1 MKHLISV
8 LTLAAALAFSSVA
21 LAEKVGFVNVERIT
35 RDSAPAKRA
44 QAKLEKEFAARTA
57 EVTKLEKQGRDL
69 EVELSKE
76 TVTLPEAQRREKERQ
91 LQTVTRDFQRISREL
106 REDLNLRKNEELAS
120 VMDKV
125 QKAINQIAEADKF
138 DIIFTEGAAYVS
150 AKVDITERVIKS
162 LADK

>member
-1 MKHLISV
+1 MKAFFSI
-8 LTLAAALAFSSVA
+8 AAAVAAFAISTSA
-21 LAEKVGFVNVERIT
+21 FADKFGFVNVERIT

-44 QAKLEKEFAARTA
+44 QAKLEKEFATRTA

-69 EVELSKE
+69 ETELGKE
-76 TVTLPEAQRREKERQ
+76 TMTMPEATRRDKERQ

-125 QKAINQIAEADKF
+125 QKAINQIAEAEKF
-138 DIIFTEGAAYVS
+138 DIVFTEGAAYVS
-150 AKVDITERVIKS
+150 ARVDMTDRVIKS